1 MIDFKLTQSFFNP
14 SSIAIIGASSNEK
27 KTGSRIQRYLVSH
40 GYKGKIFPVNPNRD
54 NIFGLKCYPNLK
66 KIKEEIDHIFIAL
79 DGDKIIEAIND
90 AISLNVKC
98 ATILSGGFSE
108 SGSEGTD
115 LENKIL
121 DIANKGNIRILGPN
135 SIGIINIS
143 DSVVLSANAMLEL
156 PNLKKGGL
164 SVISQSGSLI
174 GALLAHGASRGI
186 GFSKLISVG
195 NESDLSVGE
204 IGKMLVDDVDT
215 DTIILFLETLRNSS
229 EVAEMAHLAHK
240 SGKAIITYKL
250 GKSDL
255 GKELAKSH
263 TGAIAGSDEAF
274 NAFIKYNGISRVEIF
289 ETLIEVPNLFKNKAI
304 AKGKRIGIATTTG
317 GGGAMVVESISSSDI
332 EVINPGPS
340 MSTLMKKYNI
350 PYNDNKLV
358 DLTIAGAKPEVVNDV
373 IKEFMDNENCD
384 LVVMVVGS
392 SAKFRPD
399 QAVDPLLKWA
409 NNSKPLLVYIAP
421 DAPEAL
427 KLLNKNGIASFR
439 TPESCAEGI
448 KAYLNNKAPKII
460 DNNYDNINLD
470 KIKTIL
476 KSVKYKNLT
485 EFEALKVFNIMGI
498 NTVRSKIVSNILK
511 PRELTTEFG
520 FPLVMK
526 ILSSQIQHKTDTGG
540 VELNITSGA
549 DLKIRHKKLCKVFDE
564 LEVKNSDR
572 EFLLQKMETG
582 ITEIILGYRVDELV
596 GPIVVIGS
604 GGVLSEIYDDKSVRI
619 APVNFKEAKE
629 MINEVKSLVTIT
641 GYRGLPKADINIL
654 AKAVVDM
661 SQLASI
667 KDIKEAEI
675 NPILIKE
682 GKEGVIAVD
691 GLITLF
697 WIVILFIKT
706 IKN

>member
-40 GYKGKIFPVNPNRD
+40 GYKGRIFPVNPNRD
-54 NIFGLKCYPNLK
+54 NIFGLRCYPNLK
-66 KIKEEIDHIFIAL
+66 KINEKIDHIFIAL

-90 AISLNVKC
+90 AVSINVKC

-108 SGSEGTD
+108 SGSEGLD
-115 LENKIL
+115 LEKKIL
-121 DIANKGNIRILGPN
+121 DIANKGNIRVLGPN

-143 DSVVLSANAMLEL
+143 DSVILSANAMLEL

-204 IGKMLVDDVDT
+204 IGKMLVDDIDT

-274 NAFIKYNGISRVEIF
+274 NAFIKYNGMSRVQIF
-289 ETLIEVPNLFKNKAI
+289 ETLIEVPNLFKNKVI

-340 MSTLMKKYNI
+340 MSKLMKQYNI

-358 DLTIAGAKPEVVNDV
+358 DLTIAGAKPEIVNDV
-373 IKEFMDNENCD
+373 IKEFMENKNCD

-399 QAVDPLLKWA
+399 QAIEPLLKWA
-409 NNSKPLLVYIAP
+409 KNSKPLVVYVAP

-427 KLLNKNGIASFR
+427 QLLNKNGIASFR

-448 KAYLNNKAPKII
+448 KAYLNNKSPKII
-460 DNNYDNINLD
+460 DNNYEQINFN

-485 EFEALKVFNIMGI
+485 EFEALKVFDIMGI
-498 NTVRSKIVSNILK
+498 KTVRSKIFSNILK
-511 PRELTTEFG
+511 SRELTMEFG

-540 VELNITSGA
+540 VELNITSEA
-549 DLKIRHKKLCKVFDE
+549 DLKNRHKKLCKVFDK
-564 LEVKNSDR
+564 LEVKNLDR

-582 ITEIILGYRVDELV
+582 ISEIILGYRVDELV

-619 APVNFKEAKE
+619 APVDFKEAKK

-641 GYRGLPKADINIL
+641 GYRGLPRADINIL
-654 AKAVVDM
+654 AKAIVDM

-667 KDIKEAEI
+667 KAIKEAEI
-675 NPILIKE
+675 NPVLIKE
-682 GKEGVIAVD
+682 GQEGIVAVD
-691 GLITLF
+691 GLITLY
-697 WIVILFIKT
+697 
-706 IKN
+706 

>member
-40 GYKGKIFPVNPNRD
+40 GYKGRIFPVNPNRD
-54 NIFGLKCYPNLK
+54 NIFGLRCYPNLK
-66 KIKEEIDHIFIAL
+66 KINEKIDHIFIAL

-90 AISLNVKC
+90 AVSINVKC

-108 SGSEGTD
+108 SGSEGLD
-115 LENKIL
+115 LEKKIL
-121 DIANKGNIRILGPN
+121 DIANKGNIRVLGPN

-143 DSVVLSANAMLEL
+143 DSVILSANAMLEL

-274 NAFIKYNGISRVEIF
+274 NAFIKYNGMSRVQIF
-289 ETLIEVPNLFKNKAI
+289 ETLIEVPNLFKNKVI

-340 MSTLMKKYNI
+340 MSRLMKQYNI

-358 DLTIAGAKPEVVNDV
+358 DLTIAGAKPEIVNDV
-373 IKEFMDNENCD
+373 IKEFMENKNCD

-399 QAVDPLLKWA
+399 QAIEPLLKWA
-409 NNSKPLLVYIAP
+409 KNSKPLVVYVAP

-427 KLLNKNGIASFR
+427 QLLNKNGIASFR

-448 KAYLNNKAPKII
+448 KAYLNNKSPKII
-460 DNNYDNINLD
+460 DNNYEQINFN

-485 EFEALKVFNIMGI
+485 EFEALKVFDIMGI
-498 NTVRSKIVSNILK
+498 KTVRSKIVSNILK
-511 PRELTTEFG
+511 SRELTMEFG

-540 VELNITSGA
+540 VELNITSEA
-549 DLKIRHKKLCKVFDE
+549 DLKNRHKKLCKVFDK
-564 LEVKNSDR
+564 LEVENPDR

-582 ITEIILGYRVDELV
+582 ISEIILGYRVDELV

-619 APVNFKEAKE
+619 APVDFKEAKK

-641 GYRGLPKADINIL
+641 GYRGLPRADINIL
-654 AKAVVDM
+654 AKAIVDM

-667 KDIKEAEI
+667 EAIKEAEI
-675 NPILIKE
+675 NPVLIKE
-682 GKEGVIAVD
+682 GQEGVVAVD
-691 GLITLF
+691 GLITLY
-697 WIVILFIKT
+697 
-706 IKN
+706 

>member
-1 MIDFKLTQSFFNP
+1 MIDIKLTKSFLNP

-27 KTGSRIQRYLVSH
+27 KTGSRIQRFLIAH

-54 NIFGLKCYPNLK
+54 NIFGLRCYPDLK
-66 KIKEEIDHIFIAL
+66 TINEKIDHIFIAL
-79 DGDKIIEAIND
+79 DGDKIIEAIKE
-90 AISLNVKC
+90 AVSLNVKC

-108 SGSEGTD
+108 SGLEGAG

-121 DIANKGNIRILGPN
+121 DIAKKGNLRILGPN

-174 GALLAHGASRGI
+174 GALLAHGNTRGI

-204 IGKMLVDDVDT
+204 IGKMLVDDDNT
-215 DTIILFLETLRNSS
+215 DTIILFLETLRNSNQ
-229 EVAEMAHLAHK
+229 VAEMARLAHK
-240 SGKAIITYKL
+240 SGKAVIAYKL

-255 GKELAKSH
+255 GQELAKSH

-332 EVINPGPS
+332 EVIDPGPS
-340 MSTLMKKYNI
+340 MSKLMKKYNI
-350 PYNDNKLV
+350 PYNNNKLV
-358 DLTIAGAKPEVVNDV
+358 DLTIAGAKPEVVNEV
-373 IKEFMDNENCD
+373 IKVFMDNKNCD
-384 LVVMVVGS
+384 LVIMVVGS

-409 NNSKPLLVYIAP
+409 NNSKPLAVYIAP

-427 KLLNKNGIASFR
+427 ELLNKNGIASFR
-439 TPESCAEGI
+439 TPESCAEGV
-448 KAYLNNKAPKII
+448 KAYLNNKTPETV
-460 DNNYDNINLD
+460 DSNYDDLKYV
-470 KIKTIL
+470 KIKNIL
-476 KSVKYKNLT
+476 KSVKNKNLT
-485 EFEALKVFNIMGI
+485 EFESLKIFKSIGI
-498 NTVRSKIVSNILK
+498 NTVKSQIISKVTNTKEISHIG
-511 PRELTTEFG
+511 E
-520 FPLVMK
+520 FPLVLK
-526 ILSSQIQHKTDTGG
+526 ILSSQIHHKTDTGG
-540 VELNITSGA
+540 VELKITSEE
-549 DLKIRHKKLCKVFDE
+549 DLRIRHKKLCKVFDK
-564 LEVKNSDR
+564 LEVRNADQK
-572 EFLLQKMETG
+572 FLLQKMETG

-596 GPIVVIGS
+596 GPIVVVGS

-619 APVNFKEAKE
+619 APVDLKEAKN
-629 MINEVKSLVTIT
+629 MINEVKSLITIT
-641 GYRGLPKADINIL
+641 GYRGLPKADINIV
-654 AKAVVDM
+654 AKAIVDM

-667 KDIKEAEI
+667 KEIKEAEI

-682 GKEGVIAVD
+682 GKEGVVAVD
-691 GLITLF
+691 GLITLY
-697 WIVILFIKT
+697 
-706 IKN
+706 

>member
-54 NIFGLKCYPNLK
+54 NIFGLRCYSNLK
-66 KIKEEIDHIFIAL
+66 KINEKIDHIFIAL
-79 DGDKIIEAIND
+79 DGDKIIEAIKD
-90 AISLNVKC
+90 AVSINVKC

-108 SGSEGTD
+108 SGSEGLD
-115 LENKIL
+115 LEKKIL
-121 DIANKGNIRILGPN
+121 EIATNGNIRVLGPN

-143 DSVVLSANAMLEL
+143 DSVILSANAMLEL

-274 NAFIKYNGISRVEIF
+274 NAFIKYNGMSRVQIF
-289 ETLIEVPNLFKNKAI
+289 ETLIEVPNLFKNKVI

-340 MSTLMKKYNI
+340 MSKLMKQYNI

-358 DLTIAGAKPEVVNDV
+358 DLTIAGAKPEIVNDV
-373 IKEFMDNENCD
+373 IKEFMENKNCD

-399 QAVDPLLKWA
+399 QAIEPLLKWA
-409 NNSKPLLVYIAP
+409 KNSKPLVVYVAP

-427 KLLNKNGIASFR
+427 QLLNKNGIASFR

-448 KAYLNNKAPKII
+448 KAYLNNKSPKII
-460 DNNYDNINLD
+460 DNNYEQINFN

-485 EFEALKVFNIMGI
+485 EFEALKVFDIMGI
-498 NTVRSKIVSNILK
+498 KTVRSKIVSNILK
-511 PRELTTEFG
+511 SRELTMEFG

-540 VELNITSGA
+540 VELNITSEA
-549 DLKIRHKKLCKVFDE
+549 DLKNRHKKLCKVFDK
-564 LEVKNSDR
+564 LEVENPDR

-582 ITEIILGYRVDELV
+582 ISEIILGYRVDELV

-619 APVNFKEAKE
+619 APVDFKEAKK

-641 GYRGLPKADINIL
+641 GYRGLPRADINIL
-654 AKAVVDM
+654 AKAIVDM

-667 KDIKEAEI
+667 KAIKEAEI
-675 NPILIKE
+675 NPVLIKE
-682 GKEGVIAVD
+682 GQEGVVAVD
-691 GLITLF
+691 GLITLY
-697 WIVILFIKT
+697 
-706 IKN
+706 

>member
-40 GYKGKIFPVNPNRD
+40 GYKGRIFPVNPNRD
-54 NIFGLKCYPNLK
+54 NIFGLRCYPNLK
-66 KIKEEIDHIFIAL
+66 KINEKIDHIFIAL

-90 AISLNVKC
+90 AVSINVKC

-108 SGSEGTD
+108 SGSEGLD
-115 LENKIL
+115 LENEIL
-121 DIANKGNIRILGPN
+121 DIANKGNIRVLGPN

-143 DSVVLSANAMLEL
+143 DSVILSANAMLEL
-156 PNLKKGGL
+156 PNLKKGSL

-274 NAFIKYNGISRVEIF
+274 NAFIKYNGMSRVQIF
-289 ETLIEVPNLFKNKAI
+289 ETLIEVPNLFKNKVI

-340 MSTLMKKYNI
+340 MSKLMKQYNI

-358 DLTIAGAKPEVVNDV
+358 DLTIAGAKPEIVNDV
-373 IKEFMDNENCD
+373 IKEFMENKNCD

-399 QAVDPLLKWA
+399 QAIEPLLKWA
-409 NNSKPLLVYIAP
+409 KNSKPLVVYVAP

-427 KLLNKNGIASFR
+427 QLLNKNGIASFR

-448 KAYLNNKAPKII
+448 KAYLNNKSPKTI
-460 DNNYDNINLD
+460 DNNYEQINFN

-485 EFEALKVFNIMGI
+485 EFEALKVFDIMGI
-498 NTVRSKIVSNILK
+498 KTVRSKIVSNILK
-511 PRELTTEFG
+511 SRELTMEFG

-540 VELNITSGA
+540 VELNITSEA
-549 DLKIRHKKLCKVFDE
+549 DLKNRHKKLCKVFDK
-564 LEVKNSDR
+564 LEVENPDR

-582 ITEIILGYRVDELV
+582 ISEIILGYRVDELV

-619 APVNFKEAKE
+619 APVDFKEAKK

-641 GYRGLPKADINIL
+641 GYRGLPRADINIL
-654 AKAVVDM
+654 AKAIVDM

-667 KDIKEAEI
+667 KAIKEAEI
-675 NPILIKE
+675 NPVLIKE
-682 GKEGVIAVD
+682 GQEGVVAVD
-691 GLITLF
+691 GLITLY
-697 WIVILFIKT
+697 
-706 IKN
+706 

>member
-1 MIDFKLTQSFFNP
+1 MIDINLTKSFLNP

-27 KTGSRIQRYLVSH
+27 KTGSRIQRFLVAH

-54 NIFGLKCYPNLK
+54 NIFGLRCYPNLITICEK
-66 KIKEEIDHIFIAL
+66 IDHIFIAL
-79 DGDKIIEAIND
+79 DGDKIIEAIKE
-90 AISLNVKC
+90 AVSLNVKC

-108 SGSEGTD
+108 SGLEGAG

-121 DIANKGNIRILGPN
+121 DIAKKGNLRILGPN

-174 GALLAHGASRGI
+174 GALLAHGNTRGI

-204 IGKMLVDDVDT
+204 IGKMLVDDDNT
-215 DTIILFLETLRNSS
+215 DTIILFLETLRNSNQ
-229 EVAEMAHLAHK
+229 VAEMARLARK
-240 SGKAIITYKL
+240 SGKAVIAYKL

-255 GKELAKSH
+255 GQELAKSH

-274 NAFIKYNGISRVEIF
+274 NAFIKYNGISRVTIF
-289 ETLIEVPNLFKNKAI
+289 ETLIEVPNLFKNKVI

-332 EVINPGPS
+332 EVIDSGPS
-340 MSTLMKKYNI
+340 MSKLMKKYNM
-350 PYNDNKLV
+350 PYNSNKLV
-358 DLTIAGAKPEVVNDV
+358 DLTIAGAKPEVVNEV
-373 IKEFMDNENCD
+373 IKVFMDNKNCD
-384 LVVMVVGS
+384 LVIMVVGS

-409 NNSKPLLVYIAP
+409 NNSKPLAVYIAP

-427 KLLNKNGIASFR
+427 ELLNKNGIASFR
-439 TPESCAEGI
+439 TPESCAEGV
-448 KAYLNNKAPKII
+448 KAYLNKKTPETV
-460 DNNYDNINLD
+460 DSNYDDLKYV
-470 KIKTIL
+470 KIKNIL
-476 KSVKYKNLT
+476 KSIKNKNLT
-485 EFEALKVFNIMGI
+485 EFESLKIFKSIGI
-498 NTVRSKIVSNILK
+498 NTVKSQIISKVTNIK
-511 PRELTTEFG
+511 EISHIGE
-520 FPLVMK
+520 FPLVLK

-540 VELNITSGA
+540 VELKITSEE
-549 DLKIRHKKLCKVFDE
+549 DLRIRHKKLCKVFDK
-564 LEVKNSDR
+564 LEVRNADQK
-572 EFLLQKMETG
+572 FLLQKMETG

-596 GPIVVIGS
+596 GPIVVVGS

-619 APVNFKEAKE
+619 APVDLKEAKN
-629 MINEVKSLVTIT
+629 MINEVKSLITIT

-654 AKAVVDM
+654 AKAIVDM

-667 KDIKEAEI
+667 KEIKEAEI

-682 GKEGVIAVD
+682 GKEGVVAVD
-691 GLITLF
+691 GLITLY
-697 WIVILFIKT
+697 
-706 IKN
+706 

>member
-40 GYKGKIFPVNPNRD
+40 GYKGRIFPVNPNRD
-54 NIFGLKCYPNLK
+54 NIFGLRCYPNLK
-66 KIKEEIDHIFIAL
+66 KINEKIDHIFIAL

-90 AISLNVKC
+90 AVSINVKC

-108 SGSEGTD
+108 SGSEGLD
-115 LENKIL
+115 LEKKIL
-121 DIANKGNIRILGPN
+121 DIANKGNIRVLGPN

-143 DSVVLSANAMLEL
+143 DSVILSANAMLEL

-229 EVAEMAHLAHK
+229 EVAEMAHLANK

-274 NAFIKYNGISRVEIF
+274 NAFIKYNGMSRVQIF
-289 ETLIEVPNLFKNKAI
+289 ETLIEVPNLFKNKVI

-340 MSTLMKKYNI
+340 MSKLMKQYNI

-358 DLTIAGAKPEVVNDV
+358 DLTIAGAKPEIVNDV
-373 IKEFMDNENCD
+373 IKEFMENKNCD

-399 QAVDPLLKWA
+399 QAIEPLLKWA
-409 NNSKPLLVYIAP
+409 KNSKPLVVYVAP

-427 KLLNKNGIASFR
+427 QLLNENGIASFR

-448 KAYLNNKAPKII
+448 KAYLNNKSPKII
-460 DNNYDNINLD
+460 DNNYEQINFN

-485 EFEALKVFNIMGI
+485 EFEALKVFDIMGI
-498 NTVRSKIVSNILK
+498 KTVRSKIVSNILK
-511 PRELTTEFG
+511 SRELTMEFG

-540 VELNITSGA
+540 VELNITSEA
-549 DLKIRHKKLCKVFDE
+549 DLKNRHKKLCKVFDK
-564 LEVKNSDR
+564 LEVENPDR

-582 ITEIILGYRVDELV
+582 ISEIILGYRVDELV

-619 APVNFKEAKE
+619 APVDFKEAKK

-641 GYRGLPKADINIL
+641 GYRGLPRADINIL
-654 AKAVVDM
+654 AKAIVDM

-667 KDIKEAEI
+667 KAIKEAEI
-675 NPILIKE
+675 NPVLIKE
-682 GKEGVIAVD
+682 GQEGIVAVD
-691 GLITLF
+691 GLITLY
-697 WIVILFIKT
+697 
-706 IKN
+706 

>member
-40 GYKGKIFPVNPNRD
+40 GYKGRIFPVNPNRD
-54 NIFGLKCYPNLK
+54 NIFGLRCYPNLK
-66 KIKEEIDHIFIAL
+66 KINEKIDHIFIAL

-90 AISLNVKC
+90 AVSINVKC

-108 SGSEGTD
+108 SGSEGLD
-115 LENKIL
+115 LEKKIL
-121 DIANKGNIRILGPN
+121 DIANKGNIRVLGPN

-143 DSVVLSANAMLEL
+143 DSVILSANAMLEL

-274 NAFIKYNGISRVEIF
+274 NAFIKYNGMSRVQIF
-289 ETLIEVPNLFKNKAI
+289 ETLIEVPNLFKNKVI

-340 MSTLMKKYNI
+340 MSKLMKQYNI

-358 DLTIAGAKPEVVNDV
+358 DLTIAGAKPEIVNDV
-373 IKEFMDNENCD
+373 IKEFMENKNCD

-399 QAVDPLLKWA
+399 QAIEPLLKWA
-409 NNSKPLLVYIAP
+409 KNSKPLVVYVAP

-427 KLLNKNGIASFR
+427 QLLNENGIASFR

-448 KAYLNNKAPKII
+448 KAYLNNKSPKII
-460 DNNYDNINLD
+460 DNNYEQINFN

-485 EFEALKVFNIMGI
+485 EFEALKVFDIMGI
-498 NTVRSKIVSNILK
+498 KTVRSKIVSNILK
-511 PRELTTEFG
+511 SRELTVDFG

-540 VELNITSGA
+540 VELNITSEA
-549 DLKIRHKKLCKVFDE
+549 DLKNRHKKLCKVFDK
-564 LEVKNSDR
+564 LEVENPDR

-582 ITEIILGYRVDELV
+582 ISEIILGYRVDELV

-619 APVNFKEAKE
+619 APVDFKEAKK

-641 GYRGLPKADINIL
+641 GYRGLPRADINIL
-654 AKAVVDM
+654 AKAIVDM

-667 KDIKEAEI
+667 KAIKEAEI
-675 NPILIKE
+675 NPVLIKE
-682 GKEGVIAVD
+682 GREGVVAVD
-691 GLITLF
+691 GLITLY
-697 WIVILFIKT
+697 
-706 IKN
+706 

>member
-40 GYKGKIFPVNPNRD
+40 GYKGRIFPVNPNRD
-54 NIFGLKCYPNLK
+54 NIFGLRCYPNLK
-66 KIKEEIDHIFIAL
+66 KINEKIDHIFIAL

-90 AISLNVKC
+90 AVSINVKC

-108 SGSEGTD
+108 SGSEGLD
-115 LENKIL
+115 LEKKIL
-121 DIANKGNIRILGPN
+121 DIANKGNIRVLGPN

-143 DSVVLSANAMLEL
+143 DSVILSANAMLEL

-274 NAFIKYNGISRVEIF
+274 NAFIKYNGMSRVEIF
-289 ETLIEVPNLFKNKAI
+289 ETLIEVPNLFKNKVI

-317 GGGAMVVESISSSDI
+317 GGGAMVVESISNSDI

-340 MSTLMKKYNI
+340 ISTLMKQYNI

-358 DLTIAGAKPEVVNDV
+358 DLTIAGAKPEIVNDV
-373 IKEFMDNENCD
+373 IKGFMENKNCD

-399 QAVDPLLKWA
+399 QAIEPLLKWA
-409 NNSKPLLVYIAP
+409 KNSKPLVVYVAP

-427 KLLNKNGIASFR
+427 QLLNKNGIASFR

-448 KAYLNNKAPKII
+448 KAYLNNKSPKII
-460 DNNYDNINLD
+460 DNNYEQINFN

-485 EFEALKVFNIMGI
+485 EFEALKVFDIMGI
-498 NTVRSKIVSNILK
+498 KTVRSKIVSNILK
-511 PRELTTEFG
+511 SRELTMEFG

-540 VELNITSGA
+540 VELNITSEA
-549 DLKIRHKKLCKVFDE
+549 DLKNRHKKLCKVFDK
-564 LEVKNSDR
+564 LEVENPDR

-582 ITEIILGYRVDELV
+582 ISEIILGYRVDELV

-619 APVNFKEAKE
+619 APVDFKEAKK

-641 GYRGLPKADINIL
+641 GYRGLPRADINIL
-654 AKAVVDM
+654 AKAIVDM

-667 KDIKEAEI
+667 KAIKEAEI
-675 NPILIKE
+675 NPVLIKE
-682 GKEGVIAVD
+682 GQEGVVAVD
-691 GLITLF
+691 GLITLY
-697 WIVILFIKT
+697 
-706 IKN
+706 

>member
-1 MIDFKLTQSFFNP
+1 MIDFELTQSFFNP

-40 GYKGKIFPVNPNRD
+40 GYKGRIFPVNPNRD

-66 KIKEEIDHIFIAL
+66 KINEKIDHIFIAL

-90 AISLNVKC
+90 AVSLNVKC

-108 SGSEGTD
+108 SGSEGLD

-121 DIANKGNIRILGPN
+121 DIANKGNIRVLGPN

-143 DSVVLSANAMLEL
+143 DSVILSANAMLEL
-156 PNLKKGGL
+156 PNLKKGSL

-204 IGKMLVDDVDT
+204 IGKMLVNDVDT

-274 NAFIKYNGISRVEIF
+274 NAFIKYNGMSRVEIF
-289 ETLIEVPNLFKNKAI
+289 ETLIEVPNLFKNKVI

-340 MSTLMKKYNI
+340 MSSLMKQYNI

-358 DLTIAGAKPEVVNDV
+358 DLTIAGAKPEIVNDV
-373 IKEFMDNENCD
+373 IKEFMENKNCD

-399 QAVDPLLKWA
+399 QAIEPLLKWA
-409 NNSKPLLVYIAP
+409 NNSKPLVVYVAP

-427 KLLNKNGIASFR
+427 QLLNKNGIASFR

-448 KAYLNNKAPKII
+448 KAYLNNKSPKII
-460 DNNYDNINLD
+460 DNNYEQINFN

-485 EFEALKVFNIMGI
+485 EFEALKVFDIMGI
-498 NTVRSKIVSNILK
+498 KTVRSKIVSNILK
-511 PRELTTEFG
+511 SRELTMEFG

-540 VELNITSGA
+540 VELNITSEA
-549 DLKIRHKKLCKVFDE
+549 DLKNRHKKLCKVFDK
-564 LEVKNSDR
+564 LEVENPNR

-582 ITEIILGYRVDELV
+582 ISEIILGYRVDELV

-619 APVNFKEAKE
+619 APVDFKEAKK

-641 GYRGLPKADINIL
+641 GYRGLPRADINIL
-654 AKAVVDM
+654 AKAIVDM

-667 KDIKEAEI
+667 KAIKEAEI

-697 WIVILFIKT
+697 
-706 IKN
+706 

>member
-40 GYKGKIFPVNPNRD
+40 GYKGRIFPVNPNRD
-54 NIFGLKCYPNLK
+54 NIFGLRCYPNLK
-66 KIKEEIDHIFIAL
+66 KINEKIDHIFIAL

-90 AISLNVKC
+90 AVSINVKC

-108 SGSEGTD
+108 SGSEGLD
-115 LENKIL
+115 LEKKIL
-121 DIANKGNIRILGPN
+121 DIANKGNIRVLGPN

-143 DSVVLSANAMLEL
+143 DSVILSANAMLEL

-274 NAFIKYNGISRVEIF
+274 NAFIKYNGMSRVQIF
-289 ETLIEVPNLFKNKAI
+289 ETLIEVPNLFKNKVI

-340 MSTLMKKYNI
+340 MSKLMKQYNI

-358 DLTIAGAKPEVVNDV
+358 DLTIAGAKPEIVNDV
-373 IKEFMDNENCD
+373 IKEFMENKNCD

-399 QAVDPLLKWA
+399 QAIEPLLKWA
-409 NNSKPLLVYIAP
+409 KNSKPLVVYVAP

-427 KLLNKNGIASFR
+427 QLLNKNGIASFR

-448 KAYLNNKAPKII
+448 KAYLNNKSPKII
-460 DNNYDNINLD
+460 DNNYEQINFN

-485 EFEALKVFNIMGI
+485 EFEALKVFDIMGI
-498 NTVRSKIVSNILK
+498 KTVRSKIVSNILK
-511 PRELTTEFG
+511 SRELTMEFG

-540 VELNITSGA
+540 VELNITSEA
-549 DLKIRHKKLCKVFDE
+549 DLKNRHKKLCKVFDK
-564 LEVKNSDR
+564 LEVENPDR

-582 ITEIILGYRVDELV
+582 ISEIILGYRVDELV

-619 APVNFKEAKE
+619 APVDFKEAKK

-682 GKEGVIAVD
+682 GKEGVVAVD
-691 GLITLF
+691 GLITLY
-697 WIVILFIKT
+697 
-706 IKN
+706 

>member
-40 GYKGKIFPVNPNRD
+40 GYKGRIFPVNPNRD
-54 NIFGLKCYPNLK
+54 NIFGLRCYPNLK
-66 KIKEEIDHIFIAL
+66 KINEKIDHIFIAL

-90 AISLNVKC
+90 AVSINVKC

-108 SGSEGTD
+108 SGSEGLD
-115 LENKIL
+115 LEKKIL
-121 DIANKGNIRILGPN
+121 DIANKGNIRVLGPN

-143 DSVVLSANAMLEL
+143 DSVILSANAMLDL
-156 PNLKKGGL
+156 PNLKKGSL

-274 NAFIKYNGISRVEIF
+274 NAFIKYNGMSRVEIF
-289 ETLIEVPNLFKNKAI
+289 ETLIEVPNLFKNKVI

-340 MSTLMKKYNI
+340 MSKLMKQYNI

-358 DLTIAGAKPEVVNDV
+358 DLTIAGAKPEIVNDV
-373 IKEFMDNENCD
+373 IKEFMENKNCD

-399 QAVDPLLKWA
+399 QAIEPLLKWA
-409 NNSKPLLVYIAP
+409 KNSKPLVVYVAP

-427 KLLNKNGIASFR
+427 QLLNKNGIASFR

-448 KAYLNNKAPKII
+448 KAYLNNKSPKII
-460 DNNYDNINLD
+460 DNNYEQINFN

-485 EFEALKVFNIMGI
+485 EFEALKVFDIMGI
-498 NTVRSKIVSNILK
+498 KTVRSKIVSNILK
-511 PRELTTEFG
+511 SRELTMEFG

-540 VELNITSGA
+540 VELNITSEA
-549 DLKIRHKKLCKVFDE
+549 DLKNRHKKLCKVFDK
-564 LEVKNSDR
+564 LEVKNLDR

-582 ITEIILGYRVDELV
+582 ISEIILGYRVDELV

-619 APVNFKEAKE
+619 APVDFKEAKK

-641 GYRGLPKADINIL
+641 GYRGLPRADINIL
-654 AKAVVDM
+654 AKAIVDM

-667 KDIKEAEI
+667 KAIKEAEI
-675 NPILIKE
+675 NPVLIKE
-682 GKEGVIAVD
+682 GQEGVVAVD
-691 GLITLF
+691 GLITLY
-697 WIVILFIKT
+697 
-706 IKN
+706 

>member
-1 MIDFKLTQSFFNP
+1 MIDFKLMQSFLNP

-40 GYKGKIFPVNPNRD
+40 GYKGRIFPVNPNRD
-54 NIFGLKCYPNLK
+54 NIFGLRCYPNLK
-66 KIKEEIDHIFIAL
+66 KINEKIDHIFIAL

-90 AISLNVKC
+90 AISINVKC

-108 SGSEGTD
+108 SGSEGLD
-115 LENKIL
+115 LEKKIL
-121 DIANKGNIRILGPN
+121 DIANKGNIRVLGPN

-143 DSVVLSANAMLEL
+143 DSVILSANAMLEL

-229 EVAEMAHLAHK
+229 EVAEMAHLANK

-274 NAFIKYNGISRVEIF
+274 NAFIKYNGMSRVQIF
-289 ETLIEVPNLFKNKAI
+289 ETLIEVPNLFKNKVI

-340 MSTLMKKYNI
+340 MSKLMKQYNI

-358 DLTIAGAKPEVVNDV
+358 DLTIAGAKPEIVNDV
-373 IKEFMDNENCD
+373 IKEFMENKNCD

-399 QAVDPLLKWA
+399 QAIEPLLKWA
-409 NNSKPLLVYIAP
+409 KNSKPLVVYVAP

-427 KLLNKNGIASFR
+427 QLLNKNGIASFR

-448 KAYLNNKAPKII
+448 KAYLNNKSPKII
-460 DNNYDNINLD
+460 DNNYEQINFN

-498 NTVRSKIVSNILK
+498 KTVRSKIVSNILK
-511 PRELTTEFG
+511 SRELTMEFG

-540 VELNITSGA
+540 VELNITSEA
-549 DLKIRHKKLCKVFDE
+549 DLKNRHKKLCKVFDK
-564 LEVKNSDR
+564 LEVENPDR

-582 ITEIILGYRVDELV
+582 ISEIILGYRVDELV
-596 GPIVVIGS
+596 GPIIVIGS

-619 APVNFKEAKE
+619 APVDFKEAKK

-641 GYRGLPKADINIL
+641 GYRGLPRADINIL
-654 AKAVVDM
+654 AKAIVDM

-667 KDIKEAEI
+667 KAIKEAEI
-675 NPILIKE
+675 NPVLIKE
-682 GKEGVIAVD
+682 GQEGIVAVD
-691 GLITLF
+691 GLITLY
-697 WIVILFIKT
+697 
-706 IKN
+706 

>member
-40 GYKGKIFPVNPNRD
+40 GYKGRIFPVNPNRD
-54 NIFGLKCYPNLK
+54 NIFGLRCYPNLK
-66 KIKEEIDHIFIAL
+66 KINEKIDHIFIAL

-90 AISLNVKC
+90 AVSINVKC

-108 SGSEGTD
+108 SGSEGLD
-115 LENKIL
+115 LEKKIL
-121 DIANKGNIRILGPN
+121 DIANKGNIRVLGPN

-143 DSVVLSANAMLEL
+143 DSVILSANAMLEL

-274 NAFIKYNGISRVEIF
+274 NAFIKYNGMSRVQIF
-289 ETLIEVPNLFKNKAI
+289 ETLIEVPNLFKNKVI

-340 MSTLMKKYNI
+340 MSSLMKQYNI

-358 DLTIAGAKPEVVNDV
+358 DLTIAGAKPEIVNDV
-373 IKEFMDNENCD
+373 IKEFMENKNCD

-399 QAVDPLLKWA
+399 QAIEPLLKWA
-409 NNSKPLLVYIAP
+409 KNSKPLVVYVAP

-427 KLLNKNGIASFR
+427 QLLNKNGIASFR

-448 KAYLNNKAPKII
+448 KAYLNNKSPKII
-460 DNNYDNINLD
+460 DNNYEQINFN

-485 EFEALKVFNIMGI
+485 EFEALKVFDIIGI
-498 NTVRSKIVSNILK
+498 KTVRSKIVSNILK
-511 PRELTTEFG
+511 SRELTMEFG

-540 VELNITSGA
+540 VELNITSEA
-549 DLKIRHKKLCKVFDE
+549 DLKNRHKKLCKVFDK
-564 LEVKNSDR
+564 LEVENPDR

-582 ITEIILGYRVDELV
+582 ISEIILGYRVDELV

-619 APVNFKEAKE
+619 APVDFKEAKK

-641 GYRGLPKADINIL
+641 GYRGLPRADINIL
-654 AKAVVDM
+654 AKAIVDM

-667 KDIKEAEI
+667 EAIKEAEI
-675 NPILIKE
+675 NPVLIKE
-682 GKEGVIAVD
+682 GQEGIVAVD
-691 GLITLF
+691 GLITLY
-697 WIVILFIKT
+697 
-706 IKN
+706 

>member
-1 MIDFKLTQSFFNP
+1 MIDIKLTKSFLNP

-27 KTGSRIQRYLVSH
+27 KTGSRIQRFLIAH

-54 NIFGLKCYPNLK
+54 NIFGLRCYPDLK
-66 KIKEEIDHIFIAL
+66 TINEKIDHIFIAL
-79 DGDKIIEAIND
+79 DGDKIIEAIKE
-90 AISLNVKC
+90 AVSLNVKC

-108 SGSEGTD
+108 SGSEGSD

-121 DIANKGNIRILGPN
+121 DIAKKGNLRVLGPN

-174 GALLAHGASRGI
+174 GALLAHGNTRGI

-204 IGKMLVDDVDT
+204 IGKMLVDDDNT
-215 DTIILFLETLRNSS
+215 DTIILFLETLRNSNQ
-229 EVAEMAHLAHK
+229 VAEMARLAHK
-240 SGKAIITYKL
+240 SGKAVIAYKL

-255 GKELAKSH
+255 GQELAKSH
-263 TGAIAGSDEAF
+263 TGAIAGSDESF

-332 EVINPGPS
+332 EVIDPGPS
-340 MSTLMKKYNI
+340 MSKLMQKYNI
-350 PYNDNKLV
+350 PYNNNKLV
-358 DLTIAGAKPEVVNDV
+358 DLTIAGAKPEVVHEV
-373 IKEFMDNENCD
+373 IKVFMDNKNCD
-384 LVVMVVGS
+384 LVIMVVGS

-399 QAVDPLLKWA
+399 QAVDPLIKWA
-409 NNSKPLLVYIAP
+409 NNSKPLVVYIAP

-427 KLLNKNGIASFR
+427 ELLNKNGIASFR
-439 TPESCAEGI
+439 TPETCAEGV
-448 KAYLNNKAPKII
+448 KAYLNNKTPETV
-460 DNNYDNINLD
+460 DSNYDDLKYV
-470 KIKTIL
+470 KIKNIL
-476 KSVKYKNLT
+476 KSVKNKNLT
-485 EFEALKVFNIMGI
+485 EFESLKIFKSIGI
-498 NTVRSKIVSNILK
+498 NTVKSQIISKVTNTKEISHIG
-511 PRELTTEFG
+511 E
-520 FPLVMK
+520 FPLVLK
-526 ILSSQIQHKTDTGG
+526 ILSSQIHHKTDTGG
-540 VELNITSGA
+540 VELKITSEE
-549 DLKIRHKKLCKVFDE
+549 DLRIRHKKLCKVFDK
-564 LEVKNSDR
+564 LEVRNADQK
-572 EFLLQKMETG
+572 FLLQKMETG

-596 GPIVVIGS
+596 GPIVVVGS

-619 APVNFKEAKE
+619 APVDLKEAKN
-629 MINEVKSLVTIT
+629 MINEVKSLITIT
-641 GYRGLPKADINIL
+641 GYRGLPKADINIV
-654 AKAVVDM
+654 AKAIVDM

-667 KDIKEAEI
+667 KEIKEAEI

-682 GKEGVIAVD
+682 GKEGVVAVD
-691 GLITLF
+691 GLITLY
-697 WIVILFIKT
+697 
-706 IKN
+706 

>member
-1 MIDFKLTQSFFNP
+1 MIDIKLTKSFLNP

-27 KTGSRIQRYLVSH
+27 KTGSRIQRFLIAH

-54 NIFGLKCYPNLK
+54 NIFGLRCYPDLK
-66 KIKEEIDHIFIAL
+66 TINEKIDHIFIAL
-79 DGDKIIEAIND
+79 DGDKIIEAIKE
-90 AISLNVKC
+90 AVSLNVKC

-108 SGSEGTD
+108 SGLEGAG

-121 DIANKGNIRILGPN
+121 DIAKKGNLRILGPN

-174 GALLAHGASRGI
+174 GALLAHGNTRGI

-204 IGKMLVDDVDT
+204 IGKMLVDDDNT
-215 DTIILFLETLRNSS
+215 DTIILFLETLRNSNQ
-229 EVAEMAHLAHK
+229 VAEMARLAHK
-240 SGKAIITYKL
+240 SGKAVIAYKL

-255 GKELAKSH
+255 GQELAKSH

-274 NAFIKYNGISRVEIF
+274 NAFIKYNGISRVAIF

-332 EVINPGPS
+332 EVIDPGPS
-340 MSTLMKKYNI
+340 MSKLMKKYNI
-350 PYNDNKLV
+350 PYNNNKLV
-358 DLTIAGAKPEVVNDV
+358 DLTIAGAKPEVVNEV
-373 IKEFMDNENCD
+373 IKVFMDNKNCD
-384 LVVMVVGS
+384 LVIMVVGS

-409 NNSKPLLVYIAP
+409 NNSKPLAVYIAP

-427 KLLNKNGIASFR
+427 ELLNKNGIASFR
-439 TPESCAEGI
+439 TPESCAEGV
-448 KAYLNNKAPKII
+448 KAYLNNKTPETV
-460 DNNYDNINLD
+460 DSNYDDLKYV
-470 KIKTIL
+470 KIKNIL
-476 KSVKYKNLT
+476 KSIKNKNLT
-485 EFEALKVFNIMGI
+485 EFESLKIFKSIGI
-498 NTVRSKIVSNILK
+498 NTVKSQIISKVTNTKEISHIG
-511 PRELTTEFG
+511 E
-520 FPLVMK
+520 FPLVLK

-540 VELNITSGA
+540 VELKITSEE
-549 DLKIRHKKLCKVFDE
+549 DLRIRHKKLCKVFDK
-564 LEVKNSDR
+564 LEVRNADQK
-572 EFLLQKMETG
+572 FLLQKMETG

-596 GPIVVIGS
+596 GPIVVVGS

-619 APVNFKEAKE
+619 APVDLKEAKN
-629 MINEVKSLVTIT
+629 MINEVKSLITIT
-641 GYRGLPKADINIL
+641 GYRGLPKADINIV
-654 AKAVVDM
+654 AKAIVDM

-667 KDIKEAEI
+667 KEIKEAEI

-682 GKEGVIAVD
+682 GKEGVVAVD
-691 GLITLF
+691 GLITLY
-697 WIVILFIKT
+697 
-706 IKN
+706 

>member
-40 GYKGKIFPVNPNRD
+40 GYKGRIFPVNPNRD

-66 KIKEEIDHIFIAL
+66 KINEKIDHIFIAL

-90 AISLNVKC
+90 AVSINVKC

-108 SGSEGTD
+108 SGSEGLD
-115 LENKIL
+115 LEKKIL
-121 DIANKGNIRILGPN
+121 DIANKGNIRVLGPN

-143 DSVVLSANAMLEL
+143 DSVILSANAMLEL

-274 NAFIKYNGISRVEIF
+274 NAFIKYNGMSRVQIF
-289 ETLIEVPNLFKNKAI
+289 ETLIEVPNLFKNKVI

-340 MSTLMKKYNI
+340 MSRLMKQYNI

-358 DLTIAGAKPEVVNDV
+358 DLTIAGAKPEIVNDV
-373 IKEFMDNENCD
+373 IKEFMENKNCD

-399 QAVDPLLKWA
+399 QAIEPLLKWA
-409 NNSKPLLVYIAP
+409 KNSKPLVVYVAP

-427 KLLNKNGIASFR
+427 QLLNKNGIASFR

-448 KAYLNNKAPKII
+448 KAYLNNKSPKII
-460 DNNYDNINLD
+460 DNNYEQINFN

-485 EFEALKVFNIMGI
+485 EFEALKVFDIMGI
-498 NTVRSKIVSNILK
+498 KTVRSKIVSNILK
-511 PRELTTEFG
+511 SRELTMEFG

-540 VELNITSGA
+540 VELNITSEA
-549 DLKIRHKKLCKVFDE
+549 DLKNRHKKLCKVFDK
-564 LEVKNSDR
+564 LEVENPDR

-582 ITEIILGYRVDELV
+582 ISEIILGYRVDELV

-619 APVNFKEAKE
+619 APVDFKEAKK

-641 GYRGLPKADINIL
+641 GYRGLPRADINIL
-654 AKAVVDM
+654 AKAIVDM

-667 KDIKEAEI
+667 KAIKEAEI
-675 NPILIKE
+675 NPVLIKE
-682 GKEGVIAVD
+682 GQEGVVAVD
-691 GLITLF
+691 GLITLY
-697 WIVILFIKT
+697 
-706 IKN
+706 

>member
-1 MIDFKLTQSFFNP
+1 MIDIKLTKSFLNP

-27 KTGSRIQRYLVSH
+27 KTGSRIQRFLIAH

-54 NIFGLKCYPNLK
+54 NIFGLRCYPDLK
-66 KIKEEIDHIFIAL
+66 TINEKIDHIFIAL
-79 DGDKIIEAIND
+79 DGDKIIEAIKE
-90 AISLNVKC
+90 AVSLNVKC

-108 SGSEGTD
+108 SGLEGAG

-121 DIANKGNIRILGPN
+121 DIAKKGNLRILGPN

-174 GALLAHGASRGI
+174 GALLAHGNTRGI

-204 IGKMLVDDVDT
+204 IGKMLVDDDNT
-215 DTIILFLETLRNSS
+215 DTIILFLETLRNSNQ
-229 EVAEMAHLAHK
+229 VAEMARLAHK
-240 SGKAIITYKL
+240 SGKAVIAYKL

-255 GKELAKSH
+255 GQELAKSH

-332 EVINPGPS
+332 EVIDPGPS
-340 MSTLMKKYNI
+340 MSKLMKKYNI
-350 PYNDNKLV
+350 PYNNNKLV
-358 DLTIAGAKPEVVNDV
+358 DLTIAGAKPEVVNEV
-373 IKEFMDNENCD
+373 IKVFMDNKNCD
-384 LVVMVVGS
+384 LVIMVVGS

-409 NNSKPLLVYIAP
+409 NNSKPLAVYIAP

-427 KLLNKNGIASFR
+427 ELLNKNGIASFR
-439 TPESCAEGI
+439 TPESCAEGV
-448 KAYLNNKAPKII
+448 KAYLNNKTPETV
-460 DNNYDNINLD
+460 DSNYDDLKYV
-470 KIKTIL
+470 KIKNIL
-476 KSVKYKNLT
+476 KSVKNKNLT
-485 EFEALKVFNIMGI
+485 EFESLKIFKSIGI
-498 NTVRSKIVSNILK
+498 NTVKSQIISKVTNTKEISHIG
-511 PRELTTEFG
+511 E
-520 FPLVMK
+520 FPLVLK

-540 VELNITSGA
+540 VELKITSEE
-549 DLKIRHKKLCKVFDE
+549 DLRIRHKKLCKVFDK
-564 LEVKNSDR
+564 LEVRNADQK
-572 EFLLQKMETG
+572 FLLQKMETG

-619 APVNFKEAKE
+619 APVDLKEAKN
-629 MINEVKSLVTIT
+629 MINEVKSLITIT
-641 GYRGLPKADINIL
+641 GYRGLPKADINIV
-654 AKAVVDM
+654 AKAIVDM

-667 KDIKEAEI
+667 KEIKEAEI

-682 GKEGVIAVD
+682 GKEGVVAVD
-691 GLITLF
+691 GLITLY
-697 WIVILFIKT
+697 
-706 IKN
+706 

>member
-1 MIDFKLTQSFFNP
+1 MIDIKLTKSFLNP

-27 KTGSRIQRYLVSH
+27 KTGSRIQRFLIAH

-54 NIFGLKCYPNLK
+54 NIFGLRCYPDLK
-66 KIKEEIDHIFIAL
+66 TINEKIDHIFIAL
-79 DGDKIIEAIND
+79 DGDKIIEAIKE
-90 AISLNVKC
+90 AVSLNVKC

-108 SGSEGTD
+108 SGLEGAG

-121 DIANKGNIRILGPN
+121 DIAKKGNLRILGPN

-174 GALLAHGASRGI
+174 GALLAHGNTRGI

-204 IGKMLVDDVDT
+204 IGKMLVDDDNT
-215 DTIILFLETLRNSS
+215 DTIILFLETLRNSNQ
-229 EVAEMAHLAHK
+229 VAEMARLAHK
-240 SGKAIITYKL
+240 SGKAVIAYKL

-255 GKELAKSH
+255 GQELAKSH

-332 EVINPGPS
+332 EVIDPGPS
-340 MSTLMKKYNI
+340 MSKLMKKYNI
-350 PYNDNKLV
+350 PYNNNKLV
-358 DLTIAGAKPEVVNDV
+358 DLTIAGAKPEVVNEV
-373 IKEFMDNENCD
+373 IKVFMDNKNCD
-384 LVVMVVGS
+384 LVIMVVGS

-409 NNSKPLLVYIAP
+409 NNSKPLAVYIAP

-427 KLLNKNGIASFR
+427 ELLNKNGIASFR
-439 TPESCAEGI
+439 TPESCAEGV
-448 KAYLNNKAPKII
+448 KAYLNNKTPETV
-460 DNNYDNINLD
+460 DSNYDDLKYV
-470 KIKTIL
+470 KIKNIL
-476 KSVKYKNLT
+476 KSIKNKNLT
-485 EFEALKVFNIMGI
+485 EFESLKIFKSIGI
-498 NTVRSKIVSNILK
+498 NTVKSQIISKVTNTKEISHIG
-511 PRELTTEFG
+511 E
-520 FPLVMK
+520 FPLVLK

-540 VELNITSGA
+540 VELKITSEE
-549 DLKIRHKKLCKVFDE
+549 DLRIRHKKLCKVFDK
-564 LEVKNSDR
+564 LEVRNADQK
-572 EFLLQKMETG
+572 FLLQKMETG

-596 GPIVVIGS
+596 GPIVVVGS

-619 APVNFKEAKE
+619 APVDLKEAKN
-629 MINEVKSLVTIT
+629 MINEVKSLITIT
-641 GYRGLPKADINIL
+641 GYRGLSKADINIV
-654 AKAVVDM
+654 AKAIVDM

-667 KDIKEAEI
+667 KEIKEAEI

-682 GKEGVIAVD
+682 GKEGVVAVD
-691 GLITLF
+691 GLITLY
-697 WIVILFIKT
+697 
-706 IKN
+706 

>member
-40 GYKGKIFPVNPNRD
+40 GYKGRIFPVNPNRD
-54 NIFGLKCYPNLK
+54 NIFGLRCYPNLK
-66 KIKEEIDHIFIAL
+66 KINEKIDHIFIAL
-79 DGDKIIEAIND
+79 DGNKIIEAIND
-90 AISLNVKC
+90 AVSLNVKC

-108 SGSEGTD
+108 SGSEGLD
-115 LENKIL
+115 LEKKIL
-121 DIANKGNIRILGPN
+121 DIANKGNIRVLGPN

-143 DSVVLSANAMLEL
+143 DSVILSANAMLEL

-274 NAFIKYNGISRVEIF
+274 NAFIKYNGMSRVQIF
-289 ETLIEVPNLFKNKAI
+289 ETLIEVPNLFKNKVI

-340 MSTLMKKYNI
+340 MSKLMKQYNI

-358 DLTIAGAKPEVVNDV
+358 DLTIAGAKPEIVNDV
-373 IKEFMDNENCD
+373 IKEFMENKNCD

-399 QAVDPLLKWA
+399 QAIEPLLKWA
-409 NNSKPLLVYIAP
+409 KNSKPLVVYVAP

-427 KLLNKNGIASFR
+427 QLLNKNGIASFR

-448 KAYLNNKAPKII
+448 KAYLNNKSPKTI
-460 DNNYDNINLD
+460 DNNYEQINFN

-485 EFEALKVFNIMGI
+485 EFEALKVFDIMGI
-498 NTVRSKIVSNILK
+498 KTVRSKIVSNILK
-511 PRELTTEFG
+511 SRELTMEFG

-540 VELNITSGA
+540 VELNITSEA
-549 DLKIRHKKLCKVFDE
+549 DLKNRHKKLCKVFDK
-564 LEVKNSDR
+564 LEVENPDR

-582 ITEIILGYRVDELV
+582 ISEIILGYRVDELV

-619 APVNFKEAKE
+619 APVDFKEAKK

-641 GYRGLPKADINIL
+641 GYRGLPRADINIL
-654 AKAVVDM
+654 AKAIVDM

-667 KDIKEAEI
+667 KAIKEAEI
-675 NPILIKE
+675 NPVLIKE
-682 GKEGVIAVD
+682 GQEGIVAVD
-691 GLITLF
+691 GLITLY
-697 WIVILFIKT
+697 
-706 IKN
+706 